1 VKEEYVL
8 HDIVNIIIENAR
20 YYVIEM
26 NMEINRAKISLKANI
41 PT

>member
-8 HDIVNIIIENAR
+8 HDIVNIIIENGR
-20 YYVIEM
+20 YYVIQM
-26 NMEINRAKISLKANI
+26 NMQINLAKISLKANI